1 MSRHLHTYKG
11 FLKKAVRVFYRSTN
25 LRRWEVCG
33 HGVPERGSEKSAA
46 QDGAHVVRH
55 GFLLLH
61 TAVVLQGQDDRIVRR
76 LSASTRNR

>member
-1 MSRHLHTYKG
+1 MSWYLRTYKG
-11 FLKKAVRVFYRSTN
+11 FLKKAARIFHRSTN
-25 LRRWEVCG
+25 LRRWEICG
-33 HGVPERGSEKSAA
+33 HGVPEWGSEKSAA

-76 LSASTRNR
+76 L